1 MTPSDSEAVASI
13 LRSALGDERRYRRF
27 VAQLLSP
34 RSDGLI
40 MFWQCEVLDGLER
53 EAGLVLPRNAAE
65 LAALLPPLPHRTT
78 LSETEVPSWLHVE
91 ELSGACPVQGVGTV
105 GAWRWYFRAR
115 HDRWSISASRDTERD
130 PVDVFGNSLNTF
142 YTEEPYGDSAED
154 ASYMPLDEARFY
166 IVRELRRLRGLS
178 CEPP

>member
-1 MTPSDSEAVASI
+1 VTPPDSQAVASI
-13 LRSALGDERRYRRF
+13 LRSALGDDERRYRRF
-27 VAQLLSP
+27 VAQLWSP

-53 EAGLVLPRNAAE
+53 DAGLVLPRNAAE
-65 LAALLPPLPHRTT
+65 LAALLPALTT

-115 HDRWSISASRDTERD
+115 HDCWSISASRDTERD
-130 PVDVFGNSLNTF
+130 PVDVFGNSSNTF
-142 YTEEPYGDSAED
+142 YTEEPYGDSSEA

-166 IVRELRRLRGLS
+166 IVRELRRLRGLL